1 MVDGEMLKVRLRV
14 VTEDFLQTL
23 IYGQVSAV
31 HYHGTR
37 VLYARPWILAV
48 SQACLFTCAK
58 MWERFAHG

>member
-31 HYHGTR
+31 HYHGNTG
-37 VLYARPWILAV
+37 AICTPMV